1 MMSNELPK
9 IDSTT
14 LNSWGLTFA
23 QRVIAYANARKV
35 GKVML
40 QDLEGTPQVEAMK
53 KAGCDMSGMKLVNR
67 GEYDASN
74 FLADTFIGDLP
85 WSNDSSKVLEIA
97 ESVDGFEN
105 AYQYIEHLPDNK

>member
-9 IDSTT
+9 IDATT
-14 LNSWGLTFA
+14 YDSWGSTFA
-23 QRVIAYANARKV
+23 KRVIAYANARKDG

-53 KAGCDMSGMKLVNR
+53 KAGCDMTGMKLVNR
-67 GEYDASN
+67 GEYDAAN

-85 WSNDSSKVLEIA
+85 WNK
-97 ESVDGFEN
+97 SVDYVLQVAQKVEGYNE
-105 AYQYIEHLPDNK
+105 AYNFIQSLKN